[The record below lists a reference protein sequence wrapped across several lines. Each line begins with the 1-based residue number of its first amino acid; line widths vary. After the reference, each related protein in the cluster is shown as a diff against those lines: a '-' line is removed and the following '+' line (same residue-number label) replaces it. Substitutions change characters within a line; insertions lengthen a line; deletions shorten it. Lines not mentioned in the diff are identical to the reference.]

1 MSGSLNSAA
10 RYDNPQLCDQLAA
23 QYVAG
28 DMTPRVRRRTEQLMR
43 RHTALRTAV
52 DFWSTHLEPLQQ
64 PYPEQAVPADLWS
77 RIDRRVKADM
87 KQQSSSE
94 STSSW
99 SRLVAQWDIWRTS
112 AVGGMA
118 TAMALVV
125 TLTLVLGQ
133 PTELRAADY
142 MAPLSWQGNVALVVS
157 GYKGRD
163 GDAPWISTQW
173 SERLGDRPEGEL
185 HLWAD
190 GGAEQSWVYLGKVTT
205 ENRRW
210 QLDSDAWQAVANSHN
225 LAVSTSADSVSL
237 ETAAL
242 DGPCIQLTNW

>member
-1 MSGSLNSAA
+1 MSRSL
-10 RYDNPQLCDQLAA
+10 RYDSPELCDQLAA

-43 RHTALRTAV
+43 DHPVLRESV
-52 DFWSTHLEPLQQ
+52 DFWCTRLEPLQYQ
-64 PYPEQAVPADLWS
+64 YPTEAVPAGLWPRIEQRVKAGSANRAPSLWS
-77 RIDRRVKADM
+77 RLLTQID
-87 KQQSSSE
+87 
-94 STSSW
+94 
-99 SRLVAQWDIWRTS
+99 LWRAS

-118 TAMALVV
+118 TAMALVI
-125 TLTLVLGQ
+125 TLTLVLAQ
-133 PTELRAADY
+133 PSELRAADY
-142 MAPLSWQGNVALVVS
+142 MAPLSWQGDVALVVS
-157 GYKGRD
+157 GYKGED
-163 GDAPWISTQW
+163 GDAPWLSAQW
-173 SERLGDRPEGEL
+173 SERLGTRPEGEL

-190 GGAEQSWVYLGKVTT
+190 GGEGGSWVYLGQVTP

-210 QLDSDAWQAVANSHN
+210 QIDSQAWQAVANSRN